1 MQMSDIDNKNFKTA
15 YDNAVFLSGGRQTG
29 GVQPHGRQTVCD
41 NSSPDSDV
49 AEELCAL
56 RETLPVGG
64 IAFGDVAALIADFI
78 LNHFNVFGSDG
89 SCEKPAS
96 GSDEKIAD
104 GSGEKNA
111 SSRGSNSGD
120 LTSGDLTQV
129 GSADSEAIVFT
140 DDSGYFSV
148 CKKIR
153 GFVADGNFCEEEK
166 RAFADRTVFF
176 SVDDGADERVAE
188 RLLHSVKKPLCVV
201 AAGGGELITRAAD
214 YCAENNVDL
223 LAVPLDYSFGCVL
236 KRNCE
241 FVAEKGYFAFDDELF
256 SSLQKNKVADVIRQ
270 ILSKRILFIE
280 MCVNQLIG
288 LHFDDE
294 TPKKLLNES
303 VYECLNYFKNYDHKN
318 LVYAKFLSEKAA
330 MLLPFESP
338 AESMSK
344 VLSCYDLDVSE
355 GDREYFAYKMLVKIY
370 GVMLTDCVNMVKV
383 PSYGMCADQLKAI
396 MPNAKINPK
405 PSYYCNDEN
414 LSLLLKTLAEDDKL
428 GGYIKEL
435 ALNIP
440 DGEHIVYLVYG
451 GRKSTV
457 ELYPQN
463 INAQSLRLAPLI
475 CKGDSLLKIL
485 WATGVFEWL

>member
-15 YDNAVFLSGGRQTG
+15 YDNAVFLSGG
-29 GVQPHGRQTVCD
+29 GRTTD
-41 NSSPDSDV
+41 GNSLPDADG
-49 AEELCAL
+49 AELCAL

-64 IAFGDVAALIADFI
+64 IAFGEATELITDFI
-78 LNHFNVFGSDG
+78 LNHFNVFAIADLAEKSAGFDG
-89 SCEKPAS
+89 KVA
-96 GSDEKIAD
+96 GSDEKISD
-104 GSGEKNA
+104 GAGVVGSWSGEA
-111 SSRGSNSGD
+111 
-120 LTSGDLTQV
+120 V
-129 GSADSEAIVFT
+129 IFT
-140 DDSGYFSV
+140 DDFGYFSV

-176 SVDDGADERVAE
+176 SVDDGADEKIAE
-188 RLLHSVKKPLCVV
+188 RLLRSVKKPLCV
-201 AAGGGELITRAAD
+201 AAVGGGELIARAVD

-236 KRNCE
+236 KRNCD
-241 FVAEKGYFAFDDELF
+241 FVAEKCFFAFDNDLF
-256 SSLQKNKVADVIRQ
+256 SSLQKNRVADVIRQ
-270 ILSKRILFIE
+270 VLSKRILFVE
-280 MCVNQLIG
+280 MRVNQLIG

-303 VYECLNYFKNYDHKN
+303 VYECLNYFKNYDYKS
-318 LVYAKFLSEKAA
+318 LAYAKFLSEKAA

-355 GDREYFAYKMLVKIY
+355 GDREYFAYKMLIKIY
-370 GVMLTDCVNMVKV
+370 GVVLSDCVNMVKV

>member
-1 MQMSDIDNKNFKTA
+1 MQMSDTNNKNFKTA
-15 YDNAVFLSGGRQTG
+15 YDNAVFLSGG
-29 GVQPHGRQTVCD
+29 GRTTD
-41 NSSPDSDV
+41 GNSLPDADG
-49 AEELCAL
+49 AELCAL

-64 IAFGDVAALIADFI
+64 IAFGDATGLITDFI
-78 LNHFNVFGSDG
+78 LNHFNVFGIADLAEKSAGFDG
-89 SCEKPAS
+89 KVA
-96 GSDEKIAD
+96 GSDENISD
-104 GSGEKNA
+104 GAGVVDSWSGEA
-111 SSRGSNSGD
+111 
-120 LTSGDLTQV
+120 V
-129 GSADSEAIVFT
+129 IFT
-140 DDSGYFSV
+140 DDFGYFSV

-166 RAFADRTVFF
+166 HAFADRTVFF
-176 SVDDGADERVAE
+176 SVDDGADEKIAE
-188 RLLHSVKKPLCVV
+188 RLLHSVKKPLCV
-201 AAGGGELITRAAD
+201 AAVGGGELIARAVD

-236 KRNCE
+236 KRNCD
-241 FVAEKGYFAFDDELF
+241 FVAEKCFFAFDNELF
-256 SSLQKNKVADVIRQ
+256 SSLQKNRVADVIRQ
-270 ILSKRILFIE
+270 VLSKRILFVE
-280 MCVNQLIG
+280 MRVNQLIG

-303 VYECLNYFKNYDHKN
+303 VYECLNYFKNYDYKC
-318 LVYAKFLSEKAA
+318 LTYAKFLSEKAA

-338 AESMSK
+338 AEGMSK

-355 GDREYFAYKMLVKIY
+355 GDREYFAYKMLIKIY
-370 GVMLTDCVNMVKV
+370 GVMLSDCVNMVKV
-383 PSYGMCADQLKAI
+383 PSYGMCADQVKAI
-396 MPNAKINPK
+396 MPNAIINPK

>member
-15 YDNAVFLSGGRQTG
+15 YDNAVFLSGG
-29 GVQPHGRQTVCD
+29 GRTTD
-41 NSSPDSDV
+41 GNSLPDADG
-49 AEELCAL
+49 AELCAL

-64 IAFGDVAALIADFI
+64 IAFGDATGLITDFI
-78 LNHFNVFGSDG
+78 LNHFNVFGIADLAEKSAGFDG
-89 SCEKPAS
+89 KVA
-96 GSDEKIAD
+96 GSDEKISD
-104 GSGEKNA
+104 GAGVVDSWSGEA
-111 SSRGSNSGD
+111 
-120 LTSGDLTQV
+120 V
-129 GSADSEAIVFT
+129 IFT
-140 DDSGYFSV
+140 DDFGYFSV

-176 SVDDGADERVAE
+176 SVDDGAGEKIAE
-188 RLLHSVKKPLCVV
+188 RLLRSVKKPLCV
-201 AAGGGELITRAAD
+201 AAVGGGELIARAVV

-236 KRNCE
+236 KRNCD
-241 FVAEKGYFAFDDELF
+241 FVAEKCFFVFDNDLF
-256 SSLQKNKVADVIRQ
+256 SSLQKNRVADVIRQ
-270 ILSKRILFIE
+270 VLSKRILFVE
-280 MCVNQLIG
+280 MRVNQLIG

-303 VYECLNYFKNYDHKN
+303 VYECLNYFKNYDYKS
-318 LVYAKFLSEKAA
+318 LAYAKFLSEKAA

-355 GDREYFAYKMLVKIY
+355 GDREYFAYKMLIKIY
-370 GVMLTDCVNMVKV
+370 GVMLSDCVNMVKV

-463 INAQSLRLAPLI
+463 INAQSLKLAPLI
-475 CKGDSLLKIL
+475 CRGDSLLKIL

>member
-1 MQMSDIDNKNFKTA
+1 MSDIDNKNFKTA
-15 YDNAVFLSGGRQTG
+15 YDNAVFLSGG
-29 GVQPHGRQTVCD
+29 GRTTD
-41 NSSPDSDV
+41 GNSLPDVDG
-49 AEELCAL
+49 AELCAL

-64 IAFGDVAALIADFI
+64 IAFGDATELITDFI
-78 LNHFNVFGSDG
+78 LNHFNVFGQAG

-104 GSGEKNA
+104 GSG
-111 SSRGSNSGD
+111 D
-120 LTSGDLTQV
+120 LTPV
-129 GSADSEAIVFT
+129 GSWHIEAVIFT
-140 DDSGYFSV
+140 DDFGYFSV

-176 SVDDGADERVAE
+176 SVDDGADEKIAE
-188 RLLHSVKKPLCVV
+188 RLLRSVKKPLCV
-201 AAGGGELITRAAD
+201 AAVGGGELIARAVD

-236 KRNCE
+236 KRNCD
-241 FVAEKGYFAFDDELF
+241 FVAEKCFFAFDNDLF
-256 SSLQKNKVADVIRQ
+256 SSLQKNRVADVIRQ
-270 ILSKRILFIE
+270 VLSKSILFIE
-280 MCVNQLIG
+280 MRVNQLIG

-303 VYECLNYFKNYDHKN
+303 VYECLNYFKNYDYKS
-318 LVYAKFLSEKAA
+318 LAYAKFLSEKAA

-338 AESMSK
+338 AEGMSK
-344 VLSCYDLDVSE
+344 VLSCYDLDVLE
-355 GDREYFAYKMLVKIY
+355 GEREYFAYKMLIKIY
-370 GVMLTDCVNMVKV
+370 GVMLSDCVNMVKV

>member
-15 YDNAVFLSGGRQTG
+15 YDNAVFLSGG
-29 GVQPHGRQTVCD
+29 GRTTD
-41 NSSPDSDV
+41 GNSLPDADG
-49 AEELCAL
+49 AELSAL

-64 IAFGDVAALIADFI
+64 IAFGDATELITDFI
-78 LNHFNVFGSDG
+78 LNHFNVFAIADLAEKSAGFDG
-89 SCEKPAS
+89 KVA
-96 GSDEKIAD
+96 GSDEKISYGA
-104 GSGEKNA
+104 GVVGSWSGEA
-111 SSRGSNSGD
+111 
-120 LTSGDLTQV
+120 V
-129 GSADSEAIVFT
+129 IFT
-140 DDSGYFSV
+140 DDFGYFSV

-176 SVDDGADERVAE
+176 SVDDGADEKIAE
-188 RLLHSVKKPLCVV
+188 RLLRSVKKPLCV
-201 AAGGGELITRAAD
+201 AAVGGGELIARAVE

-236 KRNCE
+236 KRNCD
-241 FVAEKGYFAFDDELF
+241 FVAEKCFFAFDNELF
-256 SSLQKNKVADVIRQ
+256 SSLQKNRVADVIRQ
-270 ILSKRILFIE
+270 VLSKRILFVE
-280 MCVNQLIG
+280 MRVNQLIG

-303 VYECLNYFKNYDHKN
+303 VYECLSYFKNYDYKS
-318 LVYAKFLSEKAA
+318 LAYAKFLSEKAA

-338 AESMSK
+338 AEGMSK

-355 GDREYFAYKMLVKIY
+355 GDREYFAYKMLIKIY
-370 GVMLTDCVNMVKV
+370 GVMLSDCVNMVKV

>member
-1 MQMSDIDNKNFKTA
+1 MSDIDNKNFKTA
-15 YDNAVFLSGGRQTG
+15 YDNAVFLSGG
-29 GVQPHGRQTVCD
+29 GRTTD
-41 NSSPDSDV
+41 GNSLPDADG
-49 AEELCAL
+49 AELCAL

-64 IAFGDVAALIADFI
+64 IAFGDATGLITDFI
-78 LNHFNVFGSDG
+78 LNHFNVFGIADLAEKSAGFDG
-89 SCEKPAS
+89 KVA
-96 GSDEKIAD
+96 GSDEKISD
-104 GSGEKNA
+104 GAGVVDSWSGEA
-111 SSRGSNSGD
+111 
-120 LTSGDLTQV
+120 V
-129 GSADSEAIVFT
+129 IFT
-140 DDSGYFSV
+140 DDFGYFSV

-176 SVDDGADERVAE
+176 SVDDGAGEKIAE
-188 RLLHSVKKPLCVV
+188 RLLRSVKKPLCV
-201 AAGGGELITRAAD
+201 AAVGGGELIARAVV

-236 KRNCE
+236 KRNCD
-241 FVAEKGYFAFDDELF
+241 FVAEKCFFVFDNDLF
-256 SSLQKNKVADVIRQ
+256 SSLQKNRVADVIRQ
-270 ILSKRILFIE
+270 VLSKRILFVE
-280 MCVNQLIG
+280 MRVNQLIG

-303 VYECLNYFKNYDHKN
+303 VYECLNYFKNYDYKS
-318 LVYAKFLSEKAA
+318 LAYAKFLSEKAA

-355 GDREYFAYKMLVKIY
+355 GDREYFAYKMLIKIY
-370 GVMLTDCVNMVKV
+370 GVMLSDCVNMVKV

-463 INAQSLRLAPLI
+463 INAQSLKLAPLI
-475 CKGDSLLKIL
+475 CRGDSLLKIL

>member
-1 MQMSDIDNKNFKTA
+1 MSDIDNKNFKTA
-15 YDNAVFLSGGRQTG
+15 YDNAVFLSGG
-29 GVQPHGRQTVCD
+29 GRTTD
-41 NSSPDSDV
+41 GNSLPDADG
-49 AEELCAL
+49 AELCAL

-64 IAFGDVAALIADFI
+64 IAFGDAIELITDFI
-78 LNHFNVFGSDG
+78 LNHFNVFAIADLAEKSAGFDG
-89 SCEKPAS
+89 KVA
-96 GSDEKIAD
+96 GSDEKISDGAGVV
-104 GSGEKNA
+104 GSG
-111 SSRGSNSGD
+111 
-120 LTSGDLTQV
+120 L
-129 GSADSEAIVFT
+129 SEAVIFT
-140 DDSGYFSV
+140 DDFGYFSV

-176 SVDDGADERVAE
+176 SVDDGADEKIAE
-188 RLLHSVKKPLCVV
+188 RLLRSVKKPLCV
-201 AAGGGELITRAAD
+201 AAVGGGELIARAVE

-236 KRNCE
+236 KRNCD
-241 FVAEKGYFAFDDELF
+241 FVAEKCFFAFDNELF
-256 SSLQKNKVADVIRQ
+256 SSLQKNRVADVIRQ
-270 ILSKRILFIE
+270 VLSKRILFVE
-280 MCVNQLIG
+280 MRVNQLIG
-288 LHFDDE
+288 LHFNDE

-303 VYECLNYFKNYDHKN
+303 VYECLNYFKNYDYKS
-318 LVYAKFLSEKAA
+318 LAYAKFLSEKAA
-330 MLLPFESP
+330 MLLSFESP
-338 AESMSK
+338 AEGMSK

-355 GDREYFAYKMLVKIY
+355 GDREYFAYKMLIKIY
-370 GVMLTDCVNMVKV
+370 GVMLSDCVNMVKV
-383 PSYGMCADQLKAI
+383 PSYGMCADQVKAI

>member
-1 MQMSDIDNKNFKTA
+1 MSDTNNKNFKTA
-15 YDNAVFLSGGRQTG
+15 YDNAVFLSGG
-29 GVQPHGRQTVCD
+29 GRTTD
-41 NSSPDSDV
+41 GNSLPDADG
-49 AEELCAL
+49 AELSAL

-64 IAFGDVAALIADFI
+64 IAFGDATGLITDFI
-78 LNHFNVFGSDG
+78 LNHFNVFAIADLAEKSAGFDG
-89 SCEKPAS
+89 KVV
-96 GSDEKIAD
+96 GSDEKISD
-104 GSGEKNA
+104 GAGVDSWSGEA
-111 SSRGSNSGD
+111 
-120 LTSGDLTQV
+120 V
-129 GSADSEAIVFT
+129 IFT
-140 DDSGYFSV
+140 DDFGYFSV

-176 SVDDGADERVAE
+176 SVDDGAGEKIAE
-188 RLLHSVKKPLCVV
+188 RLLRSVKKPLCV
-201 AAGGGELITRAAD
+201 AAVGGGELIARAVD

-236 KRNCE
+236 KRNCD
-241 FVAEKGYFAFDDELF
+241 FVAEKCFFAFDNELF
-256 SSLQKNKVADVIRQ
+256 SSLQKNRVADVIRQ
-270 ILSKRILFIE
+270 VLSKRILFVE
-280 MCVNQLIG
+280 MRVNQLIG

-303 VYECLNYFKNYDHKN
+303 VYECLNYFKNYDYKS
-318 LVYAKFLSEKAA
+318 LAYAKFLSEKAA

-338 AESMSK
+338 AEGMSK

-355 GDREYFAYKMLVKIY
+355 GDREYFAYKMLIKIY
-370 GVMLTDCVNMVKV
+370 GVMLSDCVNMVKV

-428 GGYIKEL
+428 GVYIKEL

-463 INAQSLRLAPLI
+463 INAQSLKLAPLI

>member
-1 MQMSDIDNKNFKTA
+1 MSDTNNKNFKTA
-15 YDNAVFLSGGRQTG
+15 YDNAVFLSGG
-29 GVQPHGRQTVCD
+29 GRTTD
-41 NSSPDSDV
+41 GNSLPDADG
-49 AEELCAL
+49 EELCAL

-64 IAFGDVAALIADFI
+64 IAFGDATGLITDFI
-78 LNHFNVFGSDG
+78 LNHFNVFAIADLAEKSAGFDG
-89 SCEKPAS
+89 KVV
-96 GSDEKIAD
+96 GSDEKISD
-104 GSGEKNA
+104 GAGVDSWSGEA
-111 SSRGSNSGD
+111 
-120 LTSGDLTQV
+120 V
-129 GSADSEAIVFT
+129 IFT
-140 DDSGYFSV
+140 DDFGYFSV

-176 SVDDGADERVAE
+176 SVDDGAGEKIAE
-188 RLLHSVKKPLCVV
+188 RLLRSVKKPLCV
-201 AAGGGELITRAAD
+201 AAVGGGELIARAVD

-236 KRNCE
+236 KRNCD
-241 FVAEKGYFAFDDELF
+241 FVAEKCFFAFDNELF
-256 SSLQKNKVADVIRQ
+256 SSLQKNRVADVIRQ
-270 ILSKRILFIE
+270 VLSKRILFVE
-280 MCVNQLIG
+280 MRVNQLIG

-303 VYECLNYFKNYDHKN
+303 VYECLNYFKNYDYKS
-318 LVYAKFLSEKAA
+318 LAYAKFLSEKAA

-338 AESMSK
+338 AEGMSK

-355 GDREYFAYKMLVKIY
+355 GDREYFAYKMLIKIY
-370 GVMLTDCVNMVKV
+370 GVMLSDCVNMVKV

-428 GGYIKEL
+428 GVYIKEL

-463 INAQSLRLAPLI
+463 INAQSLKLAPLI

>member
-1 MQMSDIDNKNFKTA
+1 MSDTNNKNFKTA
-15 YDNAVFLSGGRQTG
+15 YDNAVFLSGG
-29 GVQPHGRQTVCD
+29 GRTTD
-41 NSSPDSDV
+41 GNSLPDADG
-49 AEELCAL
+49 AELSAL

-64 IAFGDVAALIADFI
+64 IAFGDATGLITDFI
-78 LNHFNVFGSDG
+78 LNHFNVFAIADLAEKSAGFDG
-89 SCEKPAS
+89 KVA
-96 GSDEKIAD
+96 GSDEKISD
-104 GSGEKNA
+104 GAGVDSWSGEA
-111 SSRGSNSGD
+111 
-120 LTSGDLTQV
+120 V
-129 GSADSEAIVFT
+129 IFT
-140 DDSGYFSV
+140 DDFGYFSV

-176 SVDDGADERVAE
+176 SVDDGAGEKIAE
-188 RLLHSVKKPLCVV
+188 RLLRSVKKPLCV
-201 AAGGGELITRAAD
+201 AAVGGGELIARAVD

-236 KRNCE
+236 KRNCD
-241 FVAEKGYFAFDDELF
+241 FVAEKCFFAFDNELF
-256 SSLQKNKVADVIRQ
+256 SSLQKNRVADVIRQ
-270 ILSKRILFIE
+270 VLSKRILFVE
-280 MCVNQLIG
+280 MRVNQLIG

-303 VYECLNYFKNYDHKN
+303 VYECLNYFKNYDYKS
-318 LVYAKFLSEKAA
+318 LAYAKFLSEKAA

-338 AESMSK
+338 AEGMSK

-355 GDREYFAYKMLVKIY
+355 GDREYFAYKMLIKIY
-370 GVMLTDCVNMVKV
+370 GVMLSDCVNMVKV

-428 GGYIKEL
+428 GVYIKEL

-463 INAQSLRLAPLI
+463 INAQSLKLAPLI

>member
-1 MQMSDIDNKNFKTA
+1 MSDTNNKNFKTA
-15 YDNAVFLSGGRQTG
+15 YDNAVFLSGG
-29 GVQPHGRQTVCD
+29 GRTTD
-41 NSSPDSDV
+41 GNSLPDADG
-49 AEELCAL
+49 EELCAL

-64 IAFGDVAALIADFI
+64 IAFGDATGLITDFI
-78 LNHFNVFGSDG
+78 LNHFNVFAIADLAEKSAGFDG
-89 SCEKPAS
+89 KVA
-96 GSDEKIAD
+96 GSDEKISD
-104 GSGEKNA
+104 GAGVVDSWSGEA
-111 SSRGSNSGD
+111 
-120 LTSGDLTQV
+120 V
-129 GSADSEAIVFT
+129 IFT
-140 DDSGYFSV
+140 DDFGYFSV

-176 SVDDGADERVAE
+176 SVDDGAGEKIAE
-188 RLLHSVKKPLCVV
+188 RLLHSVKKPLCV
-201 AAGGGELITRAAD
+201 AAVGGGELIARAVD

-236 KRNCE
+236 KRNCD
-241 FVAEKGYFAFDDELF
+241 FVAEKCFFAFDNDLF
-256 SSLQKNKVADVIRQ
+256 SSLQKNRVADVIRQ
-270 ILSKRILFIE
+270 VLSKRILFVE
-280 MCVNQLIG
+280 MRVNQLIG

-303 VYECLNYFKNYDHKN
+303 VYECLNYFKNYDYKS
-318 LVYAKFLSEKAA
+318 LAYAKFLSEKAA

-338 AESMSK
+338 AEGMSK

-355 GDREYFAYKMLVKIY
+355 GDREYFAYKMLIKIY
-370 GVMLTDCVNMVKV
+370 GVMLSDCVNMVKV

-485 WATGVFEWL
+485 WVTGVFEWL

>member
-1 MQMSDIDNKNFKTA
+1 MSDIDNKNFKTA
-15 YDNAVFLSGGRQTG
+15 YDNAVFLSGG
-29 GVQPHGRQTVCD
+29 GRTTD
-41 NSSPDSDV
+41 GNSLPDADG
-49 AEELCAL
+49 AELCAL

-64 IAFGDVAALIADFI
+64 IAFGDATELITDFI
-78 LNHFNVFGSDG
+78 LNHFNVFGQAG

-104 GSGEKNA
+104 GSG
-111 SSRGSNSGD
+111 D
-120 LTSGDLTQV
+120 LTPV
-129 GSADSEAIVFT
+129 GSWHREAVIFT
-140 DDSGYFSV
+140 DDFGYFSV

-176 SVDDGADERVAE
+176 SVDDGADEKIAE
-188 RLLHSVKKPLCVV
+188 RLLRSVKKPLCV
-201 AAGGGELITRAAD
+201 AAVGGGELIARAVD

-236 KRNCE
+236 KRNCD
-241 FVAEKGYFAFDDELF
+241 FVAEKCFFAFDNDLF
-256 SSLQKNKVADVIRQ
+256 SSLQKNRVADVIRQ
-270 ILSKRILFIE
+270 VLSKRILFIE
-280 MCVNQLIG
+280 MRVNQLIG

-303 VYECLNYFKNYDHKN
+303 VYECLNYFKNYDYKS
-318 LVYAKFLSEKAA
+318 LAYAKFLSEKAA

-338 AESMSK
+338 AEGMSK

-355 GDREYFAYKMLVKIY
+355 GDREYFAYKMLIKIY
-370 GVMLTDCVNMVKV
+370 GVMLSDCVNMVKV

>member
-1 MQMSDIDNKNFKTA
+1 MSDIDNKNFKTA
-15 YDNAVFLSGGRQTG
+15 YDNAVFLSGG
-29 GVQPHGRQTVCD
+29 GRTTD
-41 NSSPDSDV
+41 GNSLPDADG
-49 AEELCAL
+49 AELCAL

-64 IAFGDVAALIADFI
+64 IAFGDATELITDFI
-78 LNHFNVFGSDG
+78 LNHFNVFAIADLAEKSAGFDGKVAGSD
-89 SCEKPAS
+89 KKI
-96 GSDEKIAD
+96 SDGAGVVD
-104 GSGEKNA
+104 SWSGEA
-111 SSRGSNSGD
+111 
-120 LTSGDLTQV
+120 V
-129 GSADSEAIVFT
+129 IFT
-140 DDSGYFSV
+140 DDFGYFSV

-176 SVDDGADERVAE
+176 SVDDGADEKIAE
-188 RLLHSVKKPLCVV
+188 RLLRSVKKPLCVV
-201 AAGGGELITRAAD
+201 AVGGGELIARAVD

-236 KRNCE
+236 KRNCD
-241 FVAEKGYFAFDDELF
+241 FVAEKCFFAFDNELF
-256 SSLQKNKVADVIRQ
+256 SSLQKNRVADVIRQ
-270 ILSKRILFIE
+270 VLSKRILFVE
-280 MCVNQLIG
+280 MRVNQLIG

-303 VYECLNYFKNYDHKN
+303 VYECLNYFKNYDYKS
-318 LVYAKFLSEKAA
+318 LAYAKFLSEKAT

-338 AESMSK
+338 AEGMSK

-355 GDREYFAYKMLVKIY
+355 GDREYFAYKMLIKIY
-370 GVMLTDCVNMVKV
+370 GVMLSDCVNMVKV

-428 GGYIKEL
+428 GVYIKEL

-463 INAQSLRLAPLI
+463 INAQSLKLAPLI

>member
-1 MQMSDIDNKNFKTA
+1 MSDIDNKNFKTA
-15 YDNAVFLSGGRQTG
+15 YDNAVFLSGG
-29 GVQPHGRQTVCD
+29 GRTTD
-41 NSSPDSDV
+41 GNSLPDADG
-49 AEELCAL
+49 AELSAL

-64 IAFGDVAALIADFI
+64 IAFGDATELITDFI
-78 LNHFNVFGSDG
+78 LNHFNVFAIADLAEKSASFDG
-89 SCEKPAS
+89 KVA
-96 GSDEKIAD
+96 GSDEKISDGAGVV
-104 GSGEKNA
+104 GSG
-111 SSRGSNSGD
+111 
-120 LTSGDLTQV
+120 L
-129 GSADSEAIVFT
+129 SEAVIFT
-140 DDSGYFSV
+140 DDFGYFSV

-176 SVDDGADERVAE
+176 SVDDGADEKIAE
-188 RLLHSVKKPLCVV
+188 RLLRSVKKPLCV
-201 AAGGGELITRAAD
+201 AAVGGGELIARAVD

-236 KRNCE
+236 KRNCD
-241 FVAEKGYFAFDDELF
+241 FVAEKCFFAFDNELF
-256 SSLQKNKVADVIRQ
+256 SSLQKNRVADVIRQ
-270 ILSKRILFIE
+270 VLSKRILFVE
-280 MCVNQLIG
+280 MRVNQLIG

-303 VYECLNYFKNYDHKN
+303 VYECLNYFKNYDYKS
-318 LVYAKFLSEKAA
+318 LAYAKFLSEKAA

-338 AESMSK
+338 AEGMSK

-355 GDREYFAYKMLVKIY
+355 GDREYFAYKMLIKIY
-370 GVMLTDCVNMVKV
+370 GVMLSDCVNMVKV

>member
-15 YDNAVFLSGGRQTG
+15 YDNAVFLSGG
-29 GVQPHGRQTVCD
+29 GRTTD
-41 NSSPDSDV
+41 GNSLPDADG
-49 AEELCAL
+49 AELSAL

-64 IAFGDVAALIADFI
+64 IAFGDATGLITDFI
-78 LNHFNVFGSDG
+78 LNHFNVFGIADLAEKSAGFDGKVAGSDENISDG
-89 SCEKPAS
+89 SGVV
-96 GSDEKIAD
+96 GSW
-104 GSGEKNA
+104 SGEA
-111 SSRGSNSGD
+111 
-120 LTSGDLTQV
+120 V
-129 GSADSEAIVFT
+129 IFT
-140 DDSGYFSV
+140 DDFGYFSV

-176 SVDDGADERVAE
+176 SVDDGADEKIAE
-188 RLLHSVKKPLCVV
+188 RLLRSVKKPLCV
-201 AAGGGELITRAAD
+201 AAVGGGELIARAVV

-236 KRNCE
+236 KRNCD
-241 FVAEKGYFAFDDELF
+241 FVAEKCFFAFDNELF
-256 SSLQKNKVADVIRQ
+256 SSLQKNRVADVIRQ
-270 ILSKRILFIE
+270 VLSKRILFVE
-280 MCVNQLIG
+280 MRVNQLIG

-303 VYECLNYFKNYDHKN
+303 VYECLNYFKNYDYKS
-318 LVYAKFLSEKAA
+318 LAYAKFLSEKAA

-338 AESMSK
+338 AEGMSK

-355 GDREYFAYKMLVKIY
+355 GDREYFAYKMLIKIY
-370 GVMLTDCVNMVKV
+370 GVMLSDCVNMVKV
-383 PSYGMCADQLKAI
+383 PSYGMCADQVKAI

>member
-1 MQMSDIDNKNFKTA
+1 MQMSDTNNKNFKTA
-15 YDNAVFLSGGRQTG
+15 YDNAVFLSGG
-29 GVQPHGRQTVCD
+29 GRTTD
-41 NSSPDSDV
+41 GNSLPDADG
-49 AEELCAL
+49 AELSAL

-64 IAFGDVAALIADFI
+64 IAFGDATGLITDFI
-78 LNHFNVFGSDG
+78 LNHFNVFAIADLAEKSAGFDG
-89 SCEKPAS
+89 KVV
-96 GSDEKIAD
+96 GSDEKISD
-104 GSGEKNA
+104 GAGVDSWSGEA
-111 SSRGSNSGD
+111 
-120 LTSGDLTQV
+120 V
-129 GSADSEAIVFT
+129 IFT
-140 DDSGYFSV
+140 DDFGYFSV

-176 SVDDGADERVAE
+176 SVDDGAGEKIAE
-188 RLLHSVKKPLCVV
+188 RLLRSVKKPLCV
-201 AAGGGELITRAAD
+201 AAVGGGELIARAVD

-236 KRNCE
+236 KRNCD
-241 FVAEKGYFAFDDELF
+241 FVAEKCFFAFDNELF
-256 SSLQKNKVADVIRQ
+256 SSLQKNRVADVIRQ
-270 ILSKRILFIE
+270 VLSKRILFVE
-280 MCVNQLIG
+280 MRVNQLIG

-303 VYECLNYFKNYDHKN
+303 VYECLNYFKNYDYKS
-318 LVYAKFLSEKAA
+318 LAYAKFLSEKAA

-338 AESMSK
+338 AEGMSK

-355 GDREYFAYKMLVKIY
+355 GDREYFAYKMLIKIY
-370 GVMLTDCVNMVKV
+370 GVMLSDCVNMVKV

-428 GGYIKEL
+428 GVYIKEL

-463 INAQSLRLAPLI
+463 INAQSLKLAPLI

>member
-1 MQMSDIDNKNFKTA
+1 MSDTNNKNFKTA
-15 YDNAVFLSGGRQTG
+15 YDNAVFLSGG
-29 GVQPHGRQTVCD
+29 GRTTD
-41 NSSPDSDV
+41 GNFLPDADG
-49 AEELCAL
+49 AELSVL

-64 IAFGDVAALIADFI
+64 IAFGDATGLITDFI
-78 LNHFNVFGSDG
+78 LNHFNVFGIDG
-89 SCEKPAS
+89 LAEKSAGFDGKGA
-96 GSDEKIAD
+96 GSDEKITD
-104 GSGEKNA
+104 GSGLN
-111 SSRGSNSGD
+111 GSW
-120 LTSGDLTQV
+120 L
-129 GSADSEAIVFT
+129 SEAVIFT
-140 DDSGYFSV
+140 DDFGYFSV

-153 GFVADGNFCEEEK
+153 GFIADGNFCEEEK

-176 SVDDGADERVAE
+176 SVDDGADEKVAE
-188 RLLHSVKKPLCVV
+188 RLLGSVKKPLCV
-201 AAGGGELITRAAD
+201 AAVGGGELIARAAD

-241 FVAEKGYFAFDDELF
+241 FVAEKCFFAFDNDLF
-256 SSLQKNKVADVIRQ
+256 SSLQKNRVADVIRQ
-270 ILSKRILFIE
+270 VLSKRILFVE
-280 MCVNQLIG
+280 MRVNQLIG

-303 VYECLNYFKNYDHKN
+303 VYECLNYFKNYDYKS

-338 AESMSK
+338 AEGMSK

-355 GDREYFAYKMLVKIY
+355 GDREYFAYKMLIKIY
-370 GVMLTDCVNMVKV
+370 GVILSDCVNMVKV

-396 MPNAKINPK
+396 IPNAKIYPK

-414 LSLLLKTLAEDDKL
+414 LSMLLKTLAEDDKL

-435 ALNIP
+435 ALHIP

>member
-29 GVQPHGRQTVCD
+29 GVQPDGRQTVGD
-41 NSSPDSDV
+41 NALADSDV

-64 IAFGDVAALIADFI
+64 IAFGDVATLIADFI
-78 LNHFNVFGSDG
+78 LDHFNVFGQAGLD
-89 SCEKPAS
+89 EKTAS
-96 GSDEKIAD
+96 GSDEKIV
-104 GSGEKNA
+104 GG
-111 SSRGSNSGD
+111 SGD
-120 LTSGDLTQV
+120 LTPV

-153 GFVADGNFCEEEK
+153 GVVADGNFCDEEK
-166 RAFADRTVFF
+166 IAFADRTVFF

-201 AAGGGELITRAAD
+201 AAGGGELIARVSD

-241 FVAEKGYFAFDDELF
+241 FVAEKAYFAFDDELF

-303 VYECLNYFKNYDHKN
+303 VYECLNYFKNYDYKS

-344 VLSCYDLDVSE
+344 VLSCYDLDVIE
-355 GDREYFAYKMLVKIY
+355 GEREYFAYKMLLKIY

-383 PSYGMCADQLKAI
+383 PSYEMCADQLKAI
-396 MPNAKINPK
+396 MPGAIICTK
-405 PSYYCNDEN
+405 PNYYCDDEK
-414 LSLLLKTLAEDDKL
+414 LSALLKTLAEDDKL
-428 GGYIKEL
+428 GGYIQEL
-435 ALNIP
+435 TLHIP

-463 INAQSLRLAPLI
+463 INTMALRLAPLI
-475 CKGDSLLKIL
+475 CRGDSLLKIL

>member
-1 MQMSDIDNKNFKTA
+1 MSDIDNKNFKTA
-15 YDNAVFLSGGRQTG
+15 YDNAVFLSGG
-29 GVQPHGRQTVCD
+29 GRTTD
-41 NSSPDSDV
+41 GNSLPDADGT
-49 AEELCAL
+49 ELCAL

-64 IAFGDVAALIADFI
+64 IAFGDATELITDFI
-78 LNHFNVFGSDG
+78 LNHFNVFAIADLAEKSAGFDG
-89 SCEKPAS
+89 KVA
-96 GSDEKIAD
+96 GSDEKISD
-104 GSGEKNA
+104 GAGV
-111 SSRGSNSGD
+111 
-120 LTSGDLTQV
+120 V
-129 GSADSEAIVFT
+129 GSWAGEAVIFT
-140 DDSGYFSV
+140 DDFGYFSV

-176 SVDDGADERVAE
+176 SVDDGADEKIAE
-188 RLLHSVKKPLCVV
+188 RLLRSVKKTLCV
-201 AAGGGELITRAAD
+201 AAVGGGELIARAVD

-236 KRNCE
+236 KRNCD
-241 FVAEKGYFAFDDELF
+241 FVAEKCFFAFDNDLF
-256 SSLQKNKVADVIRQ
+256 SSLQKNRVADVIRQ
-270 ILSKRILFIE
+270 VLSKRILFVE
-280 MCVNQLIG
+280 MRVNQLIG

-303 VYECLNYFKNYDHKN
+303 VYECLNYFKNYDYKS
-318 LVYAKFLSEKAA
+318 LAYAKFLSEKAA

-355 GDREYFAYKMLVKIY
+355 GDREYFAYKTLIKIY
-370 GVMLTDCVNMVKV
+370 GVMLSDCVNMVKV